1 MKLDVLLSNIHG
13 YHGKGM
19 FDAIPFI
26 RLKGTSMKLKRI
38 LAINYNNTRPRI
50 LKPFL

>member
-13 YHGKGM
+13 YPRNGR

-26 RLKGTSMKLKRI
+26 KLKGTYMKSKPTI
-38 LAINYNNTRPRI
+38 AINDNN
-50 LKPFL
+50 